1 MLTIIKIQKK
11 QLFQV
16 LKILFP
22 LLLLILAVVEIQ
34 KSVRGVDFNLLQQE
48 VSQLQIWE
56 VALFFIVALFA
67 VSPMFLYD
75 TVIVKLLGVKIS
87 PKRLIKQSFIVNTF
101 SNIIGFGGLVGLML
115 RSYFYTK
122 YDIEKQGL
130 LKTIASVTL
139 FYLTGISLISWII
152 PIGYRN
158 FPLFQDTKWLM
169 LAVLVVILYLPI
181 FIVLYVW
188 QNKRKSGS
196 HLKLRIEGQ
205 LVLVSALEW
214 TAVFIVIWYL
224 TYLLNI
230 PIPLS
235 HLIPIFIIASCAGIV
250 SMIPGGMGSF
260 DLVFLWGMQSFGI
273 LDEKVLV
280 LLILYRLGYFIFPF
294 LLAAVLFIKEYWDKW
309 NRSWNNLPN
318 IFFQRVSHI
327 SLTALIFISGLILL
341 LSAAVPGVLYR
352 LRIAEEFLSQPIMQ
366 VSHQLTV
373 AAGFILLGLSRGIE
387 YKVKRAYHL
396 SILVLSLAAIFS
408 VLKGIDYEETIFML
422 FVALLLFISKKRFY
436 RESYV
441 MTWGKALIDI
451 AVVLFFTAMYIIIG
465 YLNLPTSKFTI
476 PSKLRPFV
484 ITDYHDLFYSGFIG
498 LLIASIIL
506 VLGYVIRKPKLFTSE
521 PSIHQ
526 EEKIKEHLTKYDGSV
541 LSHLI
546 FLHDKFL
553 FWNKNETVLFSYQ
566 TYADKII
573 ILGDPVGNKEEIP
586 SAIEEFL
593 DTADRFGYRLVFYEV
608 SNKVI
613 PHLHEYGFDFFK
625 LGEEAFVDLDEFTL
639 TGKKMKGK
647 RAIKNKFER
656 EDYLVE
662 VLNPPFQTDLLQEL
676 KEVSDKWLNG
686 RSEKGFSLGFF
697 GEHYLNMS
705 KIIVLRGKEGIIGFA
720 SIMPM
725 YDEGNT
731 ASVDL
736 MRFLPGA
743 PSGTMDF
750 IFISLFEWAKESGYR
765 QFNLGMAPLSN
776 VGQSKFSFLS
786 ERLAA
791 QLFLHGHFLYHFKG
805 LRNFKEKYAD
815 RWEPKYLAYRKK
827 SSLTFTMAQVT
838 LLISKKRD

>member
-1 MLTIIKIQKK
+1 MIKIRKK

-22 LLLLILAVVEIQ
+22 LLLLILAVVEIL
-34 KSVRGVDFNLLQQE
+34 KSVRGVDLNLLQQE
-48 VSQLQIWE
+48 ISQLQIWE
-56 VALFFIVALFA
+56 VALFFIVALCA

-75 TVIVKLLGVKIS
+75 TTIVKLLGIKIT
-87 PKRLIKQSFIVNTF
+87 PKRLVKQSFIVNTF

-122 YDIEKQGL
+122 YDVEKQGL

-139 FYLTGISLISWII
+139 FYLTGISLLAWII

-158 FPLFQDTKWLM
+158 FPLLHNTKWLM
-169 LAVLVVILYLPI
+169 LAVLAVILYLPI
-181 FIVLYVW
+181 FIFLYIL

-196 HLKLRIEGQ
+196 HLKLQIAGR

-214 TAVFIVIWYL
+214 AAVFIVIWYL
-224 TYLLNI
+224 THLLNI
-230 PIPLS
+230 PVPLS
-235 HLIPIFIIASCAGIV
+235 SLIPIFIIASCAGIV

-327 SLTALIFISGLILL
+327 SLTVLIFISGIILL

-352 LRIAEEFLSQPIMQ
+352 LKIAEEFLSQPIMQ

-373 AAGFILLGLSRGIE
+373 AAGFILLGLCRGIE
-387 YKVKRAYHL
+387 YKVKRAYYL

-422 FVALLLFISKKRFY
+422 FVALLLFMSKKRFY

-441 MTWGKALIDI
+441 MTWGKAFFDI
-451 AVVLFFTAMYIIIG
+451 AVVLFITAMYIIIG
-465 YLNLPTSKFTI
+465 YLNLPTSKLSI
-476 PSKLRPFV
+476 PSKLRPFI
-484 ITDYHDLFYSGFIG
+484 ITDYHDLFYSAFIG
-498 LLIASIIL
+498 VIIAGVIL
-506 VLGYVIRKPKLFTSE
+506 VLGYFVRKPKLIASE
-521 PSIHQ
+521 PSTNQ
-526 EEKIKEHLTKYDGSV
+526 EEKIKDHLAKYEGTV

-546 FLHDKFL
+546 FLHDKYV

-573 ILGDPVGNKEEIP
+573 VLGDPVGKREDLP
-586 SAIEEFL
+586 SSIEEFL
-593 DTADRFGYRLVFYEV
+593 ETADRFGYRLVFYEV

-625 LGEEAFVDLDEFTL
+625 LGEEAFVDLDNFTL

-647 RAIKNKFER
+647 RVIKNKFER
-656 EDYLVE
+656 ENYLIE
-662 VLNPPFQTDLLQEL
+662 IMDPPFSSELLHEI
-676 KEVSDKWLNG
+676 KEVSDKWLHG

-697 GEHYLNMS
+697 DEHYLNQS
-705 KIIVLRGKEGIIGFA
+705 KVIILRGEKGIVGFA

-725 YDEGNT
+725 YDDGNT

-736 MRFLPGA
+736 MRFVPGA

-750 IFISLFEWAKESGYR
+750 IFISLFGWAKETGYHT
-765 QFNLGMAPLSN
+765 FNLGMAPLSN

-786 ERLAA
+786 ERMAA

-815 RWEPKYLAYRKK
+815 TWKPKYLAYRKK